1 MKVKFKDGGK
11 VSITDMPMVLF
22 DAVQKLMWGAEYSFD
37 FDEDSGEYEANDNFV
52 CTLAEEEMSALKDI
66 KWTL

>member
-1 MKVKFKDGGK
+1 MKVNFKDGGK
-11 VSITDMPMVLF
+11 VSIIDMPMVLF

-37 FDEDSGEYEANDNFV
+37 FDEETGEYRANDNFI
-52 CTLAEEEMSALKDI
+52 CTLDKEEMSALKNI

>member
-22 DAVQKLMWGAEYSFD
+22 DAIQKLMWGVEYSFD
-37 FDEDSGEYEANDNFV
+37 FDEDSGEYTENDNFT